1 MSTVAVIIET
11 GTSIVP
17 NMGQAS
23 QRLRTMTIIGIISH
37 AEELKKQTDL
47 QIFVE
52 KTNNGSS
59 IMTNFSVYS

>member
-1 MSTVAVIIET
+1 VSTVAVIIET

-52 KTNNGSS
+52 KTNN
-59 IMTNFSVYS
+59 

>member
-1 MSTVAVIIET
+1 
-11 GTSIVP
+11 
-17 NMGQAS
+17 MGQAS

-37 AEELKKQTDL
+37 AVELKKQIDL

>member
-1 MSTVAVIIET
+1 MSTVAKT
-11 GTSIVP
+11 GTGASIVP
-17 NMGQAS
+17 KIGQAN
-23 QRLRTMTIIGIISH
+23 QRLRTMTTIGIISH